1 MSGGALEYVVRLDGA
16 WLAKHV
22 DGDAAGNV
30 ETPKRAF
37 HLRDAARLTKYDAE
51 LLAKSDAVA
60 ALAPISRA
68 PFPVRI
74 VKRSPEWR
82 RLRRDLAAAALRL
95 VSLPMH
101 SPKWLETAATMR
113 TVARHMTALRAAER
127 DLRGGRS

>member
-1 MSGGALEYVVRLDGA
+1 MSGPLEYVVRLDGA
-16 WLAKHV
+16 WLASVPGRPDLVSLPPRRAFNVKEAV
-22 DGDAAGNV
+22 RQSKDAA
-30 ETPKRAF
+30 EK
-37 HLRDAARLTKYDAE
+37 
-51 LLAKSDAVA
+51 LAKVDAVV

-82 RLRRDLAAAALRL
+82 RLRRALAAAALRL